1 MNPWVVQQIKQQTFF
16 AVSKFYINLKLHDV
30 SHKSA
35 RISKKGP
42 CEIRAK
48 DIEADASVE
57 ILDVNTIDCLHV
69 ESDIARSGGRAMA
82 SLSDVALSSAMH

>member
-1 MNPWVVQQIKQQTFF
+1 MLHLGFERAGACNEIFRGKSTQITGAGQGIERGIALWF
-16 AVSKFYINLKLHDV
+16 AKE
-30 SHKSA
+30 
-35 RISKKGP
+35 G
-42 CEIRAK
+42 
-48 DIEADASVE
+48 ASVD